1 MTLPAINPLSISP
14 SLSAA
19 NAASSGNTASSSGNF
34 AQTLANAVDQT
45 NNALQTADNMA
56 SSYAAGGPVSL
67 DQLMVAEQQASLSLD
82 LVVQV
87 RDRAVSAYQS
97 IMNMQI

>member
-1 MTLPAINPLSISP
+1 MTLPAVNLTSMLPGLSPTSV
-14 SLSAA
+14 
-19 NAASSGNTASSSGNF
+19 SGTTNTASSSGDF
-34 AQTLANAVDQT
+34 AKTLANAVDQT
-45 NNALQTADNMA
+45 NNALQSADNMA
-56 SSYAAGGPVSL
+56 STYAAGGPVSL
-67 DQLMVAEQQASLSLD
+67 DQLMIAEQQASLSLD